1 MCGKDNKD
9 YQNKCWLECAGAEL
23 GCRTRCPCAADGG
36 GYGVFGLKD
45 PKKCKSA
52 KGYVWDGD
60 IEQSIKVADKDSCSK
75 NCRVRPS
82 NLHIYVNVKSCYV
95 TFCIIMFEYAF

>member
-9 YQNKCWLECAGAEL
+9 YQNKCRLECAGAEL
-23 GCRTRCPCAADGG
+23 GCRSQCPCPADGG

-52 KGYVWDGD
+52 KGYVWNGE
-60 IEQSIKVADKDSCSK
+60 IEQSIKVAEKDSCSK
-75 NCRVRPS
+75 NCRV
-82 NLHIYVNVKSCYV
+82 
-95 TFCIIMFEYAF
+95 FMFMFEYVLYKYNSY